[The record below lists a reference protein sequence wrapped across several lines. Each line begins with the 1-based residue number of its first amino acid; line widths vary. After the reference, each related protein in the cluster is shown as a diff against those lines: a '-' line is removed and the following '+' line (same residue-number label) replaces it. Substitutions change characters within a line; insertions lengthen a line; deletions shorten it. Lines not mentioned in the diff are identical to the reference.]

1 MSHTAEAK
9 FQKLFENC
17 LEGMYQSSPDG
28 KFITVNPALV
38 RLLGYESEEE
48 LLRVDIAQDI
58 FWDAEA
64 RETLNQDLEEKG
76 KHRNVELSLKR

>member
-1 MSHTAEAK
+1 MSHSAEAK

-48 LLRVDIAQDI
+48 LLRVNIAQDI
-58 FWDAEA
+58 FWDAEV
-64 RETLNQDLEEKG
+64 REALNQDLEKEASPWRKW
-76 KHRNVELSLKR
+76 KVPI